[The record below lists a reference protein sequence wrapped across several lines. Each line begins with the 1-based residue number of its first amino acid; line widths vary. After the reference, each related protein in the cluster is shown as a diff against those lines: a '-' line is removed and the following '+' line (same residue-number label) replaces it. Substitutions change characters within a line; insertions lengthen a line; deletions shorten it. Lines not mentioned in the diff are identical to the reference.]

1 MFFNHSYKTLI
12 FTTNSLTYE
21 LPSKMNTQ
29 KTVLVTG
36 CTEGGAGEALARE
49 FRRRGHVVFAT
60 TTDGSRMR
68 SLREDDG
75 AQTLALDVMSRESVR
90 AAAAQV
96 SKLSGGKLDLLV
108 NNAAVFGMMPLA
120 DVDVDDARRVFDVN
134 LFGALSVVQAFLP
147 LLVAAGG
154 GEAVVANVSSISATM
169 CPPWQGVY
177 AASKAA
183 LAAMGAVMRVELA
196 PLGVRVVTV
205 VSGGVD
211 TASVRE
217 GGARPGSVP
226 ADSFYGE
233 LARSIESNEQAR
245 SIQGTAPATYA
256 AQVAGDLL
264 SASPGPMVW
273 RGAFSWL
280 AWVFTW
286 FGWVGM
292 MDKGRSGLD
301 QITAGRE
308 ASSGGGQLGSTIPD
322 KDE

>member
-1 MFFNHSYKTLI
+1 
-12 FTTNSLTYE
+12 
-21 LPSKMNTQ
+21 MNTQ

-36 CTEGGAGEALARE
+36 CTQGGAGEALARE

-60 TTDGSRMR
+60 STDGSRMR
-68 SLREDDG
+68 ALREDEG
-75 AQTLALDVMSRESVR
+75 VQTLALDVTSRESVR
-90 AAAAQV
+90 AAAARV
-96 SKLSGGKLDLLV
+96 GELSGGKLHLLV

-120 DVDVDDARRVFDVN
+120 DVDIDDARRVFDVN

-154 GEAVVANVSSISATM
+154 QATVANVSSISAAM
-169 CPPWQGVY
+169 CPPWQGIY

-183 LAAMGAVMRVELA
+183 LTAMGGVMRIELA

-211 TASVRE
+211 TASIRE

-226 ADSFYGE
+226 ADSFYRE
-233 LARSIESNEQAR
+233 LAHSIESNEQAR
-245 SIQGTAPATYA
+245 GVQGTAPVTYA
-256 AQVAGDLL
+256 AQVAEDLL
-264 SASPGPMVW
+264 SASPGPMIW

-292 MDKGRSGLD
+292 MDRGQMKRSRLD
-301 QITAGRE
+301 QITAGRDVL
-308 ASSGGGQLGSTIPD
+308 SGGGQLGSTLPAKD
-322 KDE
+322 K